1 MALAG
6 LDALLAWRYTA
17 RRSGAF
23 WRARWW
29 IAPWAT
35 LSGPLVDTVA
45 RESTR
50 LLFALGGFLF
60 VLWTIGYFA
69 AFWSATGET
78 PGNRLLRIR
87 VRQ

>member
-1 MALAG
+1 VAIHGEAIRRVLASSVV
-6 LDALLAWRYTA
+6 D
-17 RRSGAF
+17 
-23 WRARWW
+23 RAVGH
-29 IAPWAT
+29 A

-50 LLFALGGFLF
+50 LLFALGGFLV

-78 PGNRLLRIR
+78 PGNRLLPIR